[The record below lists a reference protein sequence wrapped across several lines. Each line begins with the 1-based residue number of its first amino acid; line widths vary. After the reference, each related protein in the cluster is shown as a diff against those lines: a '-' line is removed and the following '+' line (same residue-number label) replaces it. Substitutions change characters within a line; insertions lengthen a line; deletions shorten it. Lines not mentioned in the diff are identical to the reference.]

1 MKVNFKPQT
10 LNMKVMNKYIK
21 TLPLIIL
28 VMIAFSCSKKLDQNN
43 MFKGRITK
51 NKKQGHY
58 DTGVRRNKPMS
69 VQYAEEARKEN
80 KDADNPKKMAKKA
93 EKELKKKQEDSQKIR
108 AKHNKKVRVKVKTTK
123 GKATGGGN

>member
-1 MKVNFKPQT
+1 MSKD
-10 LNMKVMNKYIK
+10 IK
-21 TLPLIIL
+21 ILPIVILII
-28 VMIAFSCSKKLDQNN
+28 IAFSCSKKLDQNN
-43 MFKGRITK
+43 MFQGRITK

-93 EKELKKKQEDSQKIR
+93 EKELKKKQAVSQKAR
-108 AKHNKKVRVKVKTTK
+108 AKHNKKVHQKVETTK
-123 GKATGGGN
+123 GKPTGGGN

>member
-1 MKVNFKPQT
+1 
-10 LNMKVMNKYIK
+10 
-21 TLPLIIL
+21 
-28 VMIAFSCSKKLDQNN
+28 

-93 EKELKKKQEDSQKIR
+93 EKELYKKQKAMMKHNQQFKEKKKHKI
-108 AKHNKKVRVKVKTTK
+108 KTTK

>member
-1 MKVNFKPQT
+1 
-10 LNMKVMNKYIK
+10 MNRYIK
-21 TLPLIIL
+21 IVLLTVL
-28 VMIAFSCSKKLDQNN
+28 VTIAFSCSKKLDQNN
-43 MFKGRITK
+43 MFQGRTTK

-93 EKELKKKQEDSQKIR
+93 EKELKKKQAESQKAR

-123 GKATGGGN
+123 GKVTGGGN